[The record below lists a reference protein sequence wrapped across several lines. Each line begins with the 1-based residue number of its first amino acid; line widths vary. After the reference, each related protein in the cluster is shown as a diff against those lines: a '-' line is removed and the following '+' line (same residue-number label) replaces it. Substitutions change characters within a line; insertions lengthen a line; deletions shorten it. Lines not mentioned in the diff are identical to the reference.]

1 MQLMSGLP
9 GGRYDGILGVTA
21 ALEVL
26 RTLHEN
32 YIQTHCPISLID
44 WTNEEGARFPGAMMC
59 SGVWSTKSTTGL
71 EACYATKDTEGISM
85 KKALEDIGYLGDTP
99 CDCRENGLECYFE
112 LHIEQGPKLEAT
124 GKRVGVVTGVQAM
137 KWFAIRVSGVEG
149 HSGTTPMDTRSDALV
164 TASLMIAAVRDRAMS
179 TRLGVATV
187 GVITN
192 DTQSQATIPSGVEFI
207 IDIRCSTDKMVEGL
221 CLAIF
226 QSFDEIV
233 QQENNSTSYRVVR
246 TWGLPESTFH
256 DDCIGVVRSA
266 AVDEVGLSEIMDM
279 KSNAGHDASVRDIS
293 LNYIFRAPI
302 FTSREHEACPRY
314 SPSSV
319 F

>member
-1 MQLMSGLP
+1 
-9 GGRYDGILGVTA
+9 
-21 ALEVL
+21 
-26 RTLHEN
+26 
-32 YIQTHCPISLID
+32 
-44 WTNEEGARFPGAMMC
+44 MMC

-85 KKALEDIGYLGDTP
+85 KKALEDIGYLGDIP

-164 TASLMIAAVRDRAMS
+164 TASLMIAAVRDIAMS

-207 IDIRCSTDKMVEGL
+207 IDVRCSTDKMVEGL

-233 QQENNSTSYRVVR
+233 QRENNSTSYRVVR
-246 TWGLPESTFH
+246 TWGVPESTFH
-256 DDCIGVVRSA
+256 DDCIGFVRSA

-293 LNYIFRAPI
+293 LNYIFQAPI
-302 FTSREHEACPRY
+302 SLAGSMKHALETLPAPFPERNMLLIR
-314 SPSSV
+314 
-319 F
+319 